1 MYVLM
6 VVENVYDISNML
18 HIGVYETGDII
29 ERVSANYTCQ
39 YLVLILFKITFSK
52 YLSINYRIKYTV

>member
-29 ERVSANYTCQ
+29 ERVSANYTLCE
-39 YLVLILFKITFSK
+39 YLV
-52 YLSINYRIKYTV
+52 